1 MYNFEQVK
9 TLTMKSTLRSFV
21 ACFLLISTLAKSQT
35 SNTLLPTSLPK
46 FSDKYWSMDVYGT
59 VPLKQCGWGLG
70 FGVFSPGKKIGMIN
84 PYLPIH
90 LRFGGDFYWAELD
103 RKHLGTL
110 PLSAPQLG
118 DAKVRLSQNNIGLNA
133 VARFSLPY
141 SKKFTPYLDLFA
153 GYRYFGSGMSIT
165 PLQRQEEYEESTS
178 KNLSSTN
185 QFCYGG
191 TAGVLISL
199 NSSIKFNAGLMITS
213 SNKIGEITDIAR
225 ARVESGNIIAQN
237 INTPKDMFILKVG
250 FTFILN
256 DDNDNKE
263 NKKSCC
269 NCDTYRS
276 SGTTWGGGRVRGT
289 KPNSVKINV
298 RPSK

>member
-1 MYNFEQVK
+1 
-9 TLTMKSTLRSFV
+9 
-21 ACFLLISTLAKSQT
+21 
-35 SNTLLPTSLPK
+35 
-46 FSDKYWSMDVYGT
+46 MDVYAT

-70 FGVFSPGKKIGMIN
+70 FGVFGPGKKIGMIN

-165 PLQRQEEYEESTS
+165 PLQRQEDYEESTS

-191 TAGVLISL
+191 TFGVLINL
-199 NSSIKFNAGLMITS
+199 NSNIKFNTGLMITS

-225 ARVESGNIIAQN
+225 ARVESGSIIAQN
-237 INTPKDMFILKVG
+237 MNTPKDMFILKVG

-256 DDNDNKE
+256 DDNNTKE
-263 NKKSCC
+263 NKKNCC
-269 NCDTYRS
+269 NCSTSRS
-276 SGTTWGGGRVRGT
+276 SGTSWGSVRSSGT
-289 KPNSVKINV
+289 KSNSVKINV